1 MDPGNRQNAPER
13 RAPAWR
19 PNPKGYVR
27 SDERIFEDICEGLMR
42 ERDLDT
48 RQLRVA
54 VHEGVATLQGQAA
67 GRRDRARVAQVA
79 AAARGVRAVDNRLR
93 VEGEPHEGD
102 LDPALSH
109 GLFGALVH
117 EHRGIA
123 AMFEDLAARR
133 RGARADR
140 DALLATLADALRA
153 HALVEGALLYPALEP
168 HAPGDVRRAR
178 EEHRLVE
185 RLVGELR
192 GEDVA
197 DDVWQARVEV
207 LRAVVELHVRGEEAG
222 LFLEVLRVITPERAA
237 DLYAQMLR
245 MRALPAVAP
254 EAPSP
259 PRVID
264 VVRDRDRAYHL
275 APCTPSDAR
284 GGP

>member
-109 GLFGALVH
+109 G
-117 EHRGIA
+117 
-123 AMFEDLAARR
+123 LAARR

-245 MRALPAVAP
+245 MRALPAGAP
-254 EAPSP
+254 EAPSAT
-259 PRVID
+259 RVID